1 MDKIFKAVKQDG
13 AFFFLLTALDLP
25 IIFQTFVG
33 KKDFFLYG
41 KYFLCSMM
49 INFFVML
56 AINFF
61 MVKKK
66 NLKKLF
72 QRILVIL
79 FSVIFV
85 SEIFFLIKFRREFEI
100 NAIEILIENL
110 FMPEVL
116 IGIIFFTALLISGAD
131 DLKKIFK
138 SMSAKKIKR
147 ITYALMLIF
156 FFTIILLVL

>member
-1 MDKIFKAVKQDG
+1 MNKIFKAVKQDG

-41 KYFLCSMM
+41 RYFLYSMM

-56 AINFF
+56 AINFLIT
-61 MVKKK
+61 KKK
-66 NLKKLF
+66 TLKKVL
-72 QRILVIL
+72 QRILVSL

-100 NAIEILIENL
+100 NAVEILIENL

-116 IGIIFFTALLISGAD
+116 IGIVFFTALLMAGAD
-131 DLKKIFK
+131 DLRKIFK

-147 ITYALMLIF
+147 ITYILMIIF
-156 FFTIILLVL
+156 FLTIIFSVI